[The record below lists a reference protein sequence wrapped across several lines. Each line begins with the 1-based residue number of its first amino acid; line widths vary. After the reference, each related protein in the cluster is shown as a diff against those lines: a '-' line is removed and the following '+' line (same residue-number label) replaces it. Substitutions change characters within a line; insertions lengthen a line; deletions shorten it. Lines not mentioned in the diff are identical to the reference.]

1 MTTDEPQASI
11 DTIEREEG
19 PEEADGAA
27 ATEAESAPPALSE
40 PIEEPPG
47 WVERYLMAIVMPVLI
62 VAGVAFYVV
71 NVSRMF
77 LSTPGAGAV
86 VIAVTIT
93 VAILVGATM
102 LSAAPNMRTSS
113 IALVVIGG
121 MLLVLAGGSLTIGA
135 SEEHEEG
142 PTFPTTLPEQQYD
155 VASFNLGFDPTA
167 IDAQTGLFAVT
178 LRNTESGSHN
188 FTIEAGLEVQKVL
201 EVSGAGVE
209 DAGQYFAAEAGE
221 FIFFCSIPGHREA
234 GMEGTITVTGD
245 PTTFEQAVAASG
257 GGAPAE

>member
-11 DTIEREEG
+11 DTIEREDE
-19 PEEADGAA
+19 PEADAAA
-27 ATEAESAPPALSE
+27 ATDGESAPPALSE

-62 VAGVAFYVV
+62 VAGLVFYVV

-86 VIAVTIT
+86 IIAVTIT
-93 VAILVGATM
+93 VSILVGATM

-142 PTFPTTLPEQQYD
+142 PAFPTTLPEQQYD
-155 VASFNLGFDPTA
+155 VASFNLGFDPTEV
-167 IDAQTGLFAVT
+167 DAETGLFAVT
-178 LRNTESGSHN
+178 LRNTESGGHN
-188 FTIEAGLEVQKVL
+188 FTIETPGLEVQKVL
-201 EVSGAGVE
+201 EVSGQGVE
-209 DAGQYFAAEAGE
+209 DTGQYFAAEAGE
-221 FIFFCSIPGHREA
+221 FVFFCSIPGHRQA
-234 GMEGTITVTGD
+234 GMEGTIVVTGD
-245 PTTFEQAVAASG
+245 PKTFEEAAAG

>member
-11 DTIEREEG
+11 DTIEREVET
-19 PEEADGAA
+19 EEADGA
-27 ATEAESAPPALSE
+27 TEAEPAPPALSE

-62 VAGVAFYVV
+62 VAGVAFYII

-113 IALVVIGG
+113 IALVVLGG

-178 LRNTESGSHN
+178 LRNTESGGHN
-188 FTIEAGLEVQKVL
+188 FTIETPGLEVQKVL

-209 DAGQYFAAEAGE
+209 DTGQYFAPESGE
-221 FIFFCSIPGHREA
+221 FVFYCSIPGHREA

-245 PTTFEQAVAASG
+245 PKTFEQAAAG